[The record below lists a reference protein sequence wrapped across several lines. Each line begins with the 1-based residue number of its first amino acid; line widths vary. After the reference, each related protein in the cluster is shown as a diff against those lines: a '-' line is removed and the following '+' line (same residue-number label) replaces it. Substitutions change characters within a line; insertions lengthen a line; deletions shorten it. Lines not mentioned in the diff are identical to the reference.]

1 MTPIAAVPHSLAL
14 AENASAADGPLTSGG
29 GVTFLAGVAAGAL
42 VVAAIA
48 LLRRHARRR
57 DAASLAGAIDTL
69 GRRAP
74 EDARNADLRALASVG
89 SGPSLEPVAASVRR
103 AARSL
108 LEQET
113 ALASRLRELEAVLHS
128 TANGFLA
135 LDQQHRVLDL
145 NKAGAAMLG
154 VRVADVRGRLLP
166 EIARHPALLRF
177 VDAALERGSAC
188 EETLTLAHDEP
199 AHVHATAE
207 PLRDASGR
215 AVGLLVSLH
224 DVTRLRRLESL
235 RSDFVANVS
244 HELRTPITA
253 IKGYVETLL
262 QVADEDPSRV
272 RRFLEIVQ
280 RNTARL
286 SHLVED
292 LLSLASLEQLEQD
305 ARPPIA
311 LADVPGGAVVG
322 EVIEQLSPQAEAR
335 GISLVANVTAPVALR
350 VDKVLVEQALANLVA
365 NAIRYGP
372 ERSTVTVGLARDP
385 AAPLAVISVRD
396 EGPGI
401 PPVHLERIFE
411 RFYRVDRAR
420 TRRPGESSS
429 GTGLG
434 LAIVKHIAQL
444 HGGRVEVDSEVGVG
458 SEFRLRLPLAD
469 AASHPQ

>member
-1 MTPIAAVPHSLAL
+1 MTPTAAVPFPLAL
-14 AENASAADGPLTSGG
+14 ATTGPSADGALTSGHG
-29 GVTFLAGVAAGAL
+29 LTFLAGLAAGAL
-42 VVAAIA
+42 VVAAVA
-48 LLRRHARRR
+48 FLRRRARRR
-57 DAASLAGAIDTL
+57 EAASLARAIDAL
-69 GRRAP
+69 GRRGSD
-74 EDARNADLRALASVG
+74 DARNAELTAIAAIETG
-89 SGPSLEPVAASVRR
+89 AGLEPIAASIRR
-103 AARSL
+103 TARSL
-108 LEQET
+108 LEQEST
-113 ALASRLRELEAVLHS
+113 LATRLRELEAVLHS
-128 TANGFLA
+128 TTNGFLA

-154 VRVADVRGRLLP
+154 VRGADVRGRLLP

-177 VDAALERGSAC
+177 VDEALERGNAC
-188 EETLTLAHDEP
+188 EETLTLSHDDS

-207 PLRDASGR
+207 PLRDSNGR

-224 DVTRLRRLESL
+224 DVTRLKRLESL

-262 QVADEDPSRV
+262 QVAEEDPSRV

-280 RNTARL
+280 RNTSRL

-305 ARPPIA
+305 VRPSVS
-311 LADVPGGAVVG
+311 LVDVPGASIVQD
-322 EVIEQLSPQAEAR
+322 VIEQLSPQAEAR
-335 GISLVANVTAPVALR
+335 GIALEARIAAPLSLRA
-350 VDKVLVEQALANLVA
+350 DKVLVEQALANLVA

-372 ERSTVTVGLARDP
+372 ERATVTIGLAPDP
-385 AAPLAVISVRD
+385 SARMAVISVRD
-396 EGPGI
+396 QGPGI

-420 TRRPGESSS
+420 TRRAGDASS

-458 SEFRLRLPLAD
+458 SEFRLRLPLAE